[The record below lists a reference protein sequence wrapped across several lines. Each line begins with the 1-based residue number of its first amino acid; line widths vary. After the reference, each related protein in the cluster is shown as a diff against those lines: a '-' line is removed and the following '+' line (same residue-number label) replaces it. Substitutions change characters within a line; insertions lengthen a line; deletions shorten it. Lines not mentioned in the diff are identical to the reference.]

1 MTARPLIISDC
12 DEVLLH
18 FTTPFA
24 DYLATQH
31 EMDVVLDS
39 FSLADSVRHR
49 STGEPV
55 GQAAI
60 WPLLDGF
67 FDTHIATQYPVAG
80 AAEAL
85 AALARVADV
94 VVLTN
99 VRDVVQAARLTELR
113 RHGMDY
119 PVHCNQGPK
128 GPAVARLIEGRTG
141 PVVFV
146 DDLPPQHSSVKR
158 SAPGV
163 HRLHFVGE
171 PALRAIV
178 PDAPDADARID
189 DWPSAVAHIRRVI
202 G

>member
-18 FTTPFA
+18 FTSPFA

-31 EMDVVLDS
+31 EMDMVLES
-39 FSLADSVRHR
+39 FSLADSIRHR
-49 STGEPV
+49 ATGEPV
-55 GQAAI
+55 GQEAI
-60 WPLLDGF
+60 WPLLDSF
-67 FDTHIATQYPVAG
+67 FETHIATQYPVAG

-85 AALARVADV
+85 AELSRHADV

-99 VRDVVQAARLTELR
+99 VRDIVQAARAVELK

-119 PVHCNQGPK
+119 PVHTNLGGK
-128 GPAVARLIEGRTG
+128 GAAVAKLVEGRSG

-146 DDLPPQHSSVKR
+146 DDLPPQHTSVKKH
-158 SAPGV
+158 APQV

-178 PDAPDADARID
+178 PTAEDADTRID
-189 DWPSAVAHIRRVI
+189 EWPAALKHILRVI